1 MARTGVVQRRLKPP
15 TGPPS
20 WFRETV
26 GLGNPPGSNHA
37 SLGARW
43 RRQPPPDRR
52 DHVSRRARTASGCRR
67 GARI

>member
-43 RRQPPPDRR
+43 PPCGD
-52 DHVSRRARTASGCRR
+52 DLASMDGVW
-67 GARI
+67 

>member
-26 GLGNPPGSNHA
+26 GLGNPPGFQPRLAGRQVAQAAAAGHA
-37 SLGARW
+37 RSRCLAGAHRLRLPT
-43 RRQPPPDRR
+43 RR
-52 DHVSRRARTASGCRR
+52 T
-67 GARI
+67 

>member
-43 RRQPPPDRR
+43 RRQPPPDTR
-52 DHVSRRARTASGCRR
+52 DHAVSPGAYRLRLQTRRT
-67 GARI
+67 